1 MWSITKEAP
10 SIVYDKLKNY
20 IHHTHIKDLKM
31 IDGKE
36 HYTLLG
42 KGESPIFEAIDILAK
57 NNYKGYYSFEWEKMW
72 HPEIEE
78 PETALA
84 DFPKAMMQHFNA

>member
-1 MWSITKEAP
+1 
-10 SIVYDKLKNY
+10 VYEKLKTY
-20 IHHTHIKDLKM
+20 IYHTHIKDLKI

-36 HYTLLG
+36 RYVLLG
-42 KGESPIFEAIDILAK
+42 KGETPIFEAIDILAK

-78 PETALA
+78 PEIALA
-84 DFPKAMMQHFNA
+84 DYPKVMREHFKV